1 MVVPAALFILVFYI
15 LPIGM
20 GFVLSFTNWN
30 IKYPTVEFVGLGN
43 YINIWKDPEFQKA
56 LLNTLYFAGI
66 ILVARNVF
74 ALLLALALTQNLKTA
89 NILRSVFYLPS
100 VLSYVVVGVIFK
112 ALFQMNGLV
121 NKFLGMI
128 LGKAVLIDWIGNA
141 SLALPTVMLLD
152 LWVWTGFH
160 MMLYIAGIQ
169 AISKE
174 YYEAAIVDGAN
185 IWQRFRNITLPLL
198 MASVNNVVV
207 LSIIGGLKVFD
218 IVVATTGGG
227 PGYATEVFNTMI
239 YNSYSYQKYGEATA
253 GTTLLAVI
261 ILVITLCTYQTIA
274 KNEVEL

>member
-1 MVVPAALFILVFYI
+1 MKSKKIQLYPFWMVVPAALFILVFYI

-128 LGKAVLIDWIGNA
+128 LGKAVLID
-141 SLALPTVMLLD
+141 
-152 LWVWTGFH
+152 
-160 MMLYIAGIQ
+160 
-169 AISKE
+169 
-174 YYEAAIVDGAN
+174 
-185 IWQRFRNITLPLL
+185 
-198 MASVNNVVV
+198 
-207 LSIIGGLKVFD
+207 
-218 IVVATTGGG
+218 
-227 PGYATEVFNTMI
+227 
-239 YNSYSYQKYGEATA
+239 
-253 GTTLLAVI
+253 
-261 ILVITLCTYQTIA
+261 
-274 KNEVEL
+274 